1 MDVKRS
7 KGVTFWGWVFIISG
21 ILGILKAQN
30 PRQAIQF
37 YGVAIFFVGLILS
50 AVALG
55 CGIFILKLNE
65 RARIIAIISCL
76 LGVLLI
82 PVYLKPIVKQLSSED
97 FYKQQKQR
105 IVEQMKPEY
114 QQEALENLE
123 KAREVNKTGLPILI
137 VVLSGVPF
145 LLFEL
150 IPIYFFTRPKVMEQF
165 R

>member
-7 KGVTFWGWVFIISG
+7 KGVTFLGWMFIISG
-21 ILGILKAQN
+21 ILGILRALN
-30 PRQAIQF
+30 PQQEIQF
-37 YGVAIFFVGLILS
+37 YGIAIFLVGLILS
-50 AVALG
+50 MVTLG
-55 CGIFILKLNE
+55 CGVFILKLNE

-82 PVYLKPIVKQLSSED
+82 PVYLKPIIKQLSSED

-114 QQEALENLE
+114 QQKALENLE
-123 KAREVNKTGLPILI
+123 KAREINKKGQPILI
-137 VVLSGVPF
+137 VVLFGLPLF
-145 LLFEL
+145 IFEL
-150 IPIYFFTRPKVMEQF
+150 IPVYFFTRPKVMEQF